1 MVKVSASLL
10 SIRDKLKE
18 TTIEFNDLDIDY
30 IHLDIMDGIFVPN
43 KSFTYDEIKEIINNT
58 KYPLDVHLMVEDV
71 ESYIKSFAIFDPNII
86 TFHLE
91 TAKNKEE
98 VFKWI
103 KLLKENNIRVGISI
117 KPDTKVEEIY
127 EYLPF
132 VHLVLIM
139 TVEPGEGGQKLLP
152 NTIQKIK
159 EIKKYIDEN
168 NLEVDIEADGGINI
182 ENAEIVKEAGANI
195 LVSGSAIINATDYKE
210 VVNKLKE

>member
-1 MVKVSASLL
+1 MKILVTGAKGMVGTALCNNLKN
-10 SIRDKLKE
+10 IRDGKNR
-18 TTIEFNDLDIDY
+18 TRP
-30 IHLDIMDGIFVPN
+30 GI
-43 KSFTYDEIKEIINNT
+43 
-58 KYPLDVHLMVEDV
+58 
-71 ESYIKSFAIFDPNII
+71 
-86 TFHLE
+86 
-91 TAKNKEE
+91 
-98 VFKWI
+98 
-103 KLLKENNIRVGISI
+103 
-117 KPDTKVEEIY
+117 KVEEIY